1 MGIMKRIIKVTAVAA
16 AVILLPLSLGAQTK
30 AETSL
35 YQKTLAKP
43 SVKAADK
50 FLKKFPDSRY
60 AQEILD
66 LKEGILNEAF
76 ARENISTVS
85 KADALAAAGSAI
97 DAVGWKKA
105 GREHILALDG
115 DFTLRI
121 LSPDGQLE
129 ETRSIPV
136 YTMEE
141 SAQSQETAIPM
152 EVISPVGARRNYL
165 HFAYRNGAGEYVELL
180 YLPEEDILHQAMF
193 YGTPAGGGRI
203 EGQSP
208 EMIEGLTLTP
218 EVLWLVNRLKEN
230 PSLVQISKA
239 DILTDESIRWWL
251 SRNPKAQTS
260 ASKVSFGLLDP
271 ESSIVAA
278 FRKAS
283 KERGKSYSAA
293 LFDIRGYTVICA
305 SRGGEYTLVWAEP
318 ACRNRKSDKYIRS
331 IYFESDGTTLDLV
344 YYKGSTTFKKKV
356 SLASQNLRH
365 FN

>member
-1 MGIMKRIIKVTAVAA
+1 MMKALKTQLIAA
-16 AVILLPLSLGAQTK
+16 LLMLPLCLGAQTK

-35 YQKTLAKP
+35 YNKTIAKP
-43 SVKAADK
+43 SIKAADK
-50 FLKKFPDSRY
+50 FLKKFPQSVYSQKVMDMKDSLLM
-60 AQEILD
+60 I
-66 LKEGILNEAF
+66 AF
-76 ARENISTVS
+76 REECISNIS
-85 KADALAAAGSAI
+85 KEDALGAAGGTL
-97 DAVGWKKA
+97 DAVGWKKDKK
-105 GREHILALDG
+105 EHVLALGSDLS
-115 DFTLRI
+115 LRI
-121 LSPDGQLE
+121 LSPDGKLE
-129 ETRSIPV
+129 DTRQIAV

-141 SAQSQETAIPM
+141 TPEALSLALPM
-152 EVISPVGARRNYL
+152 EVISPVGARRNYV
-165 HFAYRNGAGEYVELL
+165 HFAYRNGKSEYVEVL
-180 YLPEEDILHQAMF
+180 YLPEEDILHQAIF
-193 YGTPAGGGRI
+193 YGTPVKDGKI

-230 PSLVQISKA
+230 PALVQLSKA

-251 SRNPKAQTS
+251 GKNPRAQTN

-271 ESSIVAA
+271 ESSLVAA
-278 FRKAS
+278 FKKAS

-318 ACRNRKSDKYIRS
+318 VCRNRKTDKYIRS
-331 IYFESDGTTLDLV
+331 IYFESDGTTLDLM

-356 SLASQNLRH
+356 SLASQSLRH